1 MLSAFICFV
10 DYKNTKTSLFL
21 IPTPKHPSLHP
32 SRDLHKML
40 GGSAI
45 LFVLLAVWPT
55 FVVSN
60 ISYVGY
66 GHHILNG
73 DIIQIMGT
81 AKRIVKSNED
91 LKEYKGPN
99 SCNVALD
106 EKNGDIIL
114 NYNKVKETGCVV
126 DLLTDSWDGQFE
138 FNATVDNGDKEL
150 KECLKPRSS
159 GVNSNM

>member
-1 MLSAFICFV
+1 
-10 DYKNTKTSLFL
+10 
-21 IPTPKHPSLHP
+21 
-32 SRDLHKML
+32 ML
-40 GGSAI
+40 GGTAI

-55 FVVSN
+55 FVISN

-99 SCNVALD
+99 SCNVAFD
-106 EKNGDIIL
+106 EKNGD
-114 NYNKVKETGCVV
+114 
-126 DLLTDSWDGQFE
+126 
-138 FNATVDNGDKEL
+138 
-150 KECLKPRSS
+150 
-159 GVNSNM
+159 M